1 MKKKI
6 LSIAIFLIVMTAIIY
21 IISPIFVPKWTK
33 EEDNYITNIVRGFYA
48 EEKNSLDVMF
58 MGNSDMYRG
67 MAPILLWD
75 EYGIASYSYTSP
87 GQRIWTGYYVLLDA
101 LRKQKPDIIVFNV
114 DAIQSTNQSNESNY
128 RKALDN
134 MQMSS
139 VKIRALLDRTFK
151 MSKEKRISFVFPI
164 LRYHSRVADLTVE
177 DFTQAYGYTEFA
189 YKGMDL
195 TAKIKAY
202 EGGKTYMEDKG
213 ETYKFP
219 EKTKKYMNKIIDVCK
234 KENIE
239 LILVEIPSA
248 DSWSYA
254 KSKELSKY
262 AEEKQLKFLDLNLV
276 LDEIGLDWKTD
287 TADGGDHLNVYGAEK
302 VTKYMGKYLTENYD
316 IEDRRKD
323 EKYKSWFAASEKYH
337 KDKEEKIKQEQNK
350 NQ

>member
-1 MKKKI
+1 
-6 LSIAIFLIVMTAIIY
+6 
-21 IISPIFVPKWTK
+21 
-33 EEDNYITNIVRGFYA
+33 
-48 EEKNSLDVMF
+48 
-58 MGNSDMYRG
+58 
-67 MAPILLWD
+67 
-75 EYGIASYSYTSP
+75 
-87 GQRIWTGYYVLLDA
+87 
-101 LRKQKPDIIVFNV
+101 
-114 DAIQSTNQSNESNY
+114 
-128 RKALDN
+128 
-134 MQMSS
+134 
-139 VKIRALLDRTFK
+139 
-151 MSKEKRISFVFPI
+151 
-164 LRYHSRVADLTVE
+164 
-177 DFTQAYGYTEFA
+177 
-189 YKGMDL
+189 
-195 TAKIKAY
+195 
-202 EGGKTYMEDKG
+202 MEDKG

-219 EKTKKYMNKIIDVCK
+219 EKTKKYMDKIIDVCK